1 MNKTVSIHIQGFAF
15 ILEEQAYEVLRKY
28 LNDLS
33 AILQNE
39 EGKDEILQDIEL
51 RIVELL
57 QEKVSGQ
64 QVVQL
69 EVIQEIIQLLGSP
82 EAFGDKETSTTE
94 QTSAEST
101 EPMVAHKRFFRDPEN
116 PILGGVA
123 GGVAA
128 YFNIDVVFVRIFFVL
143 FTMAFGSGIPIY
155 IILWIVTPRAV
166 TASEK
171 LQMRGRAVNVESI
184 KTEFR
189 EATERVDK
197 NAKKWTQQF
206 RTGSGM
212 NERTNRFV
220 NFIKKL
226 LGSVLVLW
234 GLAALITLSVFI
246 FIDPKLIPA
255 QINGEFTSLGELS
268 ALFFETS
275 QVNHFIYLGVALIG
289 YAIGLSSML
298 SGIRLLFSF
307 EAKWLRAGYLT
318 FSTAAV
324 CGIVLL
330 IFVGVSTGKSF
341 AIEGELSKEIGTYTG
356 DSLRLDIS
364 TDLHL
369 NGAANFN
376 TNAYRQGYRPSKNPD
391 QGVIL
396 AHNGRI
402 YMSGIAV
409 NYIASTD
416 TLFHVKILKKANGAS
431 YYKAN
436 LRAAHI
442 DFPCEL
448 ATDQLSFA
456 SGFSYPAKD
465 RMRDQEVELQIAV
478 PTGKCVI
485 WNGQAVFPYTSFE
498 TPNSVSD
505 RAYVYGDGEYS
516 AW

>member
-82 EAFGDKETSTTE
+82 EAFGDEETSTTE

-123 GGVAA
+123 CGVAA

-212 NERTNRFV
+212 SERTNRFV

-289 YAIGLSSML
+289 YAISLSSIL
-298 SGIRLLFSF
+298 TCIRLLFSF
-307 EAKWLRAGYLT
+307 KAKWLRAGYLT

-341 AIEGELSKEIGTYTG
+341 AIEGELSKEIGTYIG

-364 TDLHL
+364 TNLHL
-369 NGAANFN
+369 NGAAKLNA
-376 TNAYRQGYRPSKNPD
+376 NAYRQGYRPSKNPD

-396 AHNGRI
+396 VHNGRI
-402 YMSGIAV
+402 YMSVIAV
-409 NYIASTD
+409 NYITSSD

-431 YYKAN
+431 YYNAN

-478 PTGKCVI
+478 PTGKSVI
-485 WNGQAVFPYTSFE
+485 WNGQVVFPYTSFE
-498 TPNSVSD
+498 TPNNVSD

>member
-82 EAFGDKETSTTE
+82 EAFGDEETSTTE

-212 NERTNRFV
+212 SERTNRFV

-289 YAIGLSSML
+289 YAISLSSIL
-298 SGIRLLFSF
+298 TGIRLLFSF
-307 EAKWLRAGYLT
+307 KAKWLRAGYLT

-364 TDLHL
+364 TNLHL
-369 NGAANFN
+369 NGAAKLNA
-376 TNAYRQGYRPSKNPD
+376 NAYRQGYRPSKNPD

-396 AHNGRI
+396 VHNGRI

-409 NYIASTD
+409 NYITSSD

-431 YYKAN
+431 YYNAN

-478 PTGKCVI
+478 PTGKSVI
-485 WNGQAVFPYTSFE
+485 WNGQVVFPYTSFE
-498 TPNSVSD
+498 TPNNVSD

>member
-82 EAFGDKETSTTE
+82 EAIGNEETSTTD

-171 LQMRGRAVNVESI
+171 LQMRGIAVNVESI

-197 NAKKWTQQF
+197 NAKKWAQQF
-206 RTGSGM
+206 RIGSGM
-212 NERTNRFV
+212 SERTNSFV
-220 NFIKKL
+220 NFIKKV
-226 LGSVLVLW
+226 LGSLMVLW
-234 GLAALITLSVFI
+234 GLAVLITLSVFI

-275 QVNHFIYLGVALIG
+275 QLNHFIYLGVALIG
-289 YAIGLSSML
+289 YAISLSSIL
-298 SGIRLLFSF
+298 TGIRLLFSF
-307 EAKWLRAGYLT
+307 KAKWLRAGYLT

-341 AIEGELSKEIGTYTG
+341 AIEGELSKEIGTYIG

-364 TDLHL
+364 TNLHL
-369 NGAANFN
+369 NGAAKLNV
-376 TNAYRQGYRPSKNPD
+376 NAYRQGYRPSKNPD

-485 WNGQAVFPYTSFE
+485 WNGQVVFPYTSFE

>member
-82 EAFGDKETSTTE
+82 EAFGDEETSTTE

-212 NERTNRFV
+212 SERTNRFV

-298 SGIRLLFSF
+298 TGIRLLFSF

-356 DSLRLDIS
+356 DSLRLEIS
-364 TDLHL
+364 TNLHL
-369 NGAANFN
+369 NGAAKLNA
-376 TNAYRQGYRPSKNPD
+376 NAYRQGYRPSKNPD

-396 AHNGRI
+396 VHNGRI

-409 NYIASTD
+409 NYITSSD

-456 SGFSYPAKD
+456 SGFSYPAKY

-478 PTGKCVI
+478 PTGKSVI
-485 WNGQAVFPYTSFE
+485 WNGQVVFPYTSFE
-498 TPNSVSD
+498 TPNNVSD

>member
-15 ILEEQAYEVLRKY
+15 ILEEQAYDQLRTY
-28 LNDLS
+28 LNDL
-33 AILQNE
+33 ARVLQHE
-39 EGKDEILQDIEL
+39 EGKEEILQDIEL

-57 QEKVSGQ
+57 QEKVTNQ

-69 EVIQEIIQLLGSP
+69 EQVQQIIQLLGSP
-82 EAFGDKETSTTE
+82 EAFGQEEPTTTG
-94 QTSAEST
+94 QTSAENP
-101 EPMVAHKRFFRDPEN
+101 EPMAAQKRFFRDPEN

-155 IILWIVTPRAV
+155 IILWIVTPRAL
-166 TASEK
+166 TASDK

-184 KTEFR
+184 KTEFK
-189 EATERVDK
+189 EATERIEK
-197 NAKKWTQQF
+197 NANKWTQQF

-212 NERTNRFV
+212 SERTNRFV
-220 NFIKKL
+220 NFIKKV
-226 LGSVLVLW
+226 LGSLMVLW
-234 GLAALITLSVFI
+234 GLAVLITLSVFI

-275 QVNHFIYLGVALIG
+275 QLSQFIYLGVALIG
-289 YAIGLSSML
+289 YAVALSSILTGM
-298 SGIRLLFSF
+298 RLLFTF
-307 EAKWLRAGYLT
+307 EAKWLRGGYLA
-318 FSTAAV
+318 FSIAAV
-324 CGIVLL
+324 CGVILL

-341 AIEGELSKEIGTYTG
+341 AIEGELSKEIGTYSG

-369 NGAANFN
+369 EGAANLN
-376 TNAYRQGYRPSKNPD
+376 VNAYHQGYRPSKNPD
-391 QGVIL
+391 QGIIL
-396 AHNGRI
+396 AHHGRI
-402 YMSGIAV
+402 FISGIAV

-416 TLFHVKILKKANGAS
+416 SLFHVKILKRANGAS

-442 DFPCEL
+442 DFPCKL
-448 ATDQLSFA
+448 ATDQLSLA
-456 SGFSYPAKD
+456 SGFSFPAKD

-478 PTGKCVI
+478 PTGKCVV
-485 WNGQAVFPYTSFE
+485 WNGQVVFPYTSFE

>member
-82 EAFGDKETSTTE
+82 EAFGDEETSTTA
-94 QTSAEST
+94 QTSAESA

-212 NERTNRFV
+212 SSSARRFV
-220 NFIKKL
+220 DFIRKAIGVFL
-226 LGSVLVLW
+226 LIWGLSVLVS
-234 GLAALITLSVFI
+234 AAI
-246 FIDPKLIPA
+246 FLLVDPKLIPA

-268 ALFFETS
+268 ALFFETG
-275 QVNHFIYLGVALIG
+275 QINQFIYLGAALI
-289 YAIGLSSML
+289 AFSIALSSML
-298 SGIRLLFSF
+298 VGLRLLLPIQGKWMRTSLGLFS
-307 EAKWLRAGYLT
+307 
-318 FSTAAV
+318 AASII
-324 CGIVLL
+324 GIVLL
-330 IFVGVSTGKSF
+330 IVAGVSTAKSF
-341 AIEGELSKEIGTYTG
+341 AIDGGMSAEKGTYFG
-356 DSLRLDIS
+356 DSLQIDVS
-364 TDLHL
+364 TEMHL
-369 NGAANFN
+369 KAFNHEKFQINKEGFRPTRNPEQGLLLVDNG
-376 TNAYRQGYRPSKNPD
+376 
-391 QGVIL
+391 L
-396 AHNGRI
+396 I
-402 YMSGIAV
+402 YNSGIAIT
-409 NYIASTD
+409 YKASPD
-416 TLFHVKILKKANGAS
+416 SLYHIRIEKKANGAS
-431 YYKAN
+431 YLKAN
-436 LRAAHI
+436 QRAAHI
-442 DFPCEL
+442 LFPCEL
-448 ATDQLSFA
+448 VGNKLQIS
-456 SGFSYPAKD
+456 SGFSFPAKD
-465 RMRDQEVELQIAV
+465 RLRDQEVVLHIEV
-478 PTGKCVI
+478 PNGKVVLHQ
-485 WNGQAVFPYTSFE
+485 NKVVYPYFSESEPDQA
-498 TPNSVSD
+498 SD

>member
-82 EAFGDKETSTTE
+82 EAIGDEETSTTD

-171 LQMRGRAVNVESI
+171 LQMRGIAVNVESI

-197 NAKKWTQQF
+197 NAKKWAQQF
-206 RTGSGM
+206 RTGSGLS
-212 NERTNRFV
+212 ERTNRIV
-220 NFIKKL
+220 KFIKKL

-234 GLAALITLSVFI
+234 GLAVLIALSIYI
-246 FIDPKLIPA
+246 FIDPKMIPA

-275 QVNHFIYLGVALIG
+275 QLNHFIYLGVALIG
-289 YAIGLSSML
+289 YAISLSSIL
-298 SGIRLLFSF
+298 TGIRLLFSF
-307 EAKWLRAGYLT
+307 KAKWLRTGYLT
-318 FSTAAV
+318 FSTAAI

-341 AIEGELSKEIGTYTG
+341 AIEGELSKEIGTYIG

-364 TDLHL
+364 TNLHL
-369 NGAANFN
+369 NGAAKLNA
-376 TNAYRQGYRPSKNPD
+376 NAYRQGYRPSKNPD

-396 AHNGRI
+396 VHNGRI

-409 NYIASTD
+409 NYITSSD

-431 YYKAN
+431 YYNAN

-478 PTGKCVI
+478 PTGKSVI
-485 WNGQAVFPYTSFE
+485 WNGQVVFPYTSFE
-498 TPNSVSD
+498 TPNNVSD
-505 RAYVYGDGEYS
+505 RAHVYGDGEYS

>member
-15 ILEEQAYEVLRKY
+15 ILEEQAYDQLRIY
-28 LNDLS
+28 LNDL
-33 AILQNE
+33 ARVLQNE
-39 EGKDEILQDIEL
+39 EGKEEILQDIEL

-57 QEKVSGQ
+57 QDKVANQ
-64 QVVQL
+64 QVVRL
-69 EVIQEIIQLLGSP
+69 EQIQQIILLLGSP
-82 EAFGDKETSTTE
+82 EAFGEEETTRTGQTSTEGTE
-94 QTSAEST
+94 SMA
-101 EPMVAHKRFFRDPEN
+101 AHKRFFRDPEN

-155 IILWIVTPRAV
+155 IILWIATPRAL

-184 KTEFR
+184 KTEFK
-189 EATERVDK
+189 EATERVEK
-197 NAKKWTQQF
+197 NAKRWTQQF

-212 NERTNRFV
+212 SERANRFV
-220 NFIKKL
+220 NFIKKV
-226 LGSVLVLW
+226 LGSLMLLW
-234 GLAALITLSVFI
+234 GIGVLITLSLFI

-268 ALFFETS
+268 ALFFETP
-275 QVNHFIYLGVALIG
+275 QLNQFIYIGVALIG
-289 YAIGLSSML
+289 YAIGLSSIFT
-298 SGIRLLFSF
+298 GIRLLFAF
-307 EAKWLRAGYLT
+307 EVKWLRAGYLT
-318 FSTAAV
+318 FSIAALF
-324 CGIVLL
+324 GLALL

-356 DSLRLDIS
+356 DSLRLAIS

-369 NGAANFN
+369 NSAANLN
-376 TNAYRQGYRPSKNPD
+376 TNTYHQGYRPSKNPD

-396 AHNGRI
+396 AHDGRI
-402 YMSGIAV
+402 FIGGIAV
-409 NYIASTD
+409 NYIASSD

-448 ATDQLSFA
+448 AMDQLSFA

-478 PTGKCVI
+478 PLGKCVI
-485 WNGQAVFPYTSFE
+485 WNGRVVFPYTSFE
-498 TPNSVSD
+498 EPNRVSD
-505 RAYVYGDGEYS
+505 RAYVHGDGGYS

>member
-51 RIVELL
+51 RIIELL
-57 QEKVSGQ
+57 QEKVNAQ
-64 QVVQL
+64 QVVRL
-69 EVIQEIIQLLGSP
+69 EVIEEIIKLLGSP
-82 EAFGDKETSTTE
+82 EAFSEEEPTTTG

-101 EPMVAHKRFFRDPEN
+101 EPMTAHKRFFRDPEN

-155 IILWIVTPRAV
+155 IILWIVTPRAT

-171 LQMRGRAVNVESI
+171 LQMRGRAVNVENI

-212 NERTNRFV
+212 SERTNSFV
-220 NFIKKL
+220 NFIKMV
-226 LGSVLVLW
+226 LGSLMVLW
-234 GLAALITLSVFI
+234 GLAVLITLSVFI

-268 ALFFETS
+268 ALFFETI
-275 QVNHFIYLGVALIG
+275 QLNQFIYLGVALIG
-289 YAIGLSSML
+289 YAVGFSSIL
-298 SGIRLLFSF
+298 TGIRMLFTF
-307 EAKWLRAGYLT
+307 KAKWLRGGYLA
-318 FSTAAV
+318 FSIAAV
-324 CGIVLL
+324 CGVILL

-341 AIEGELSKEIGTYTG
+341 AIEGELSKEIGTYNG

-369 NGAANFN
+369 NGIVNLRS
-376 TNAYRQGYRPSKNPD
+376 NAYRQGYKPSKNPD
-391 QGVIL
+391 HGIIL
-396 AHNGRI
+396 AQHGRI
-402 YMSGIAV
+402 FISGIAV
-409 NYIASTD
+409 NYVASTD

-465 RMRDQEVELQIAV
+465 RMRDQEVALQIAV

-485 WNGQAVFPYTSFE
+485 WNGQVVYPYTSLE
-498 TPNSVSD
+498 EPNSVSD
-505 RAYVYGDGEYS
+505 HAYVYGDGEYS

>member
-82 EAFGDKETSTTE
+82 EAFGDEETSTTE

-212 NERTNRFV
+212 SERTNRFV

-289 YAIGLSSML
+289 YAISLSSIL
-298 SGIRLLFSF
+298 TGIRLLFSF
-307 EAKWLRAGYLT
+307 KAKWLRAGYLT

-364 TDLHL
+364 TNLHL
-369 NGAANFN
+369 NGAAKLNA
-376 TNAYRQGYRPSKNPD
+376 NAYRQGYRPSKNPD

-396 AHNGRI
+396 VHNGRI

-409 NYIASTD
+409 NYITSTD

-448 ATDQLSFA
+448 ATDQL
-456 SGFSYPAKD
+456 
-465 RMRDQEVELQIAV
+465 
-478 PTGKCVI
+478 
-485 WNGQAVFPYTSFE
+485 
-498 TPNSVSD
+498 
-505 RAYVYGDGEYS
+505 
-516 AW
+516 

>member
-1 MNKTVSIHIQGFAF
+1 M
-15 ILEEQAYEVLRKY
+15 
-28 LNDLS
+28 
-33 AILQNE
+33 
-39 EGKDEILQDIEL
+39 
-51 RIVELL
+51 
-57 QEKVSGQ
+57 
-64 QVVQL
+64 VQL

-82 EAFGDKETSTTE
+82 EAFGDEETSTTE

-212 NERTNRFV
+212 SERTNRFV

-289 YAIGLSSML
+289 YAISLSSIL
-298 SGIRLLFSF
+298 TGIRLLFSF
-307 EAKWLRAGYLT
+307 KAKWLRAGYLT

-341 AIEGELSKEIGTYTG
+341 AIEGELSKEIGTYIG

-364 TDLHL
+364 TNLHL
-369 NGAANFN
+369 NGAAKLNA
-376 TNAYRQGYRPSKNPD
+376 NAYRQGYRPSKNPD

-396 AHNGRI
+396 VHNGRI

-409 NYIASTD
+409 NYITSSD

-431 YYKAN
+431 YYNAN

-478 PTGKCVI
+478 PTGKSVI
-485 WNGQAVFPYTSFE
+485 WNGQVVFPYTSFE
-498 TPNSVSD
+498 TPNNVSD

>member
-82 EAFGDKETSTTE
+82 EAFGDEETSTTE

-212 NERTNRFV
+212 SERTNRFV

-298 SGIRLLFSF
+298 TGIRLLFSF

-341 AIEGELSKEIGTYTG
+341 AIEGELSKEIGTYIG

-364 TDLHL
+364 TNLHL
-369 NGAANFN
+369 NGAAKLNA
-376 TNAYRQGYRPSKNPD
+376 NAYRQGYRPSKNPD

-396 AHNGRI
+396 VHNGRI

-409 NYIASTD
+409 NYITSSD

-456 SGFSYPAKD
+456 SGFSYPAKY

-478 PTGKCVI
+478 PTGKSVI
-485 WNGQAVFPYTSFE
+485 WNGQVVFPYTSFE
-498 TPNSVSD
+498 TPNNVSD